1 MQVSSKRKE
10 SGPVNRILAI
20 WSFGMRSSFGLTP
33 VPEELSVFEALAGGP
48 FAPSSE
54 TAWLKGFSH
63 VSDYLAFIQSGN
75 FLDFLKGD
83 AISPGRPNDPV
94 VAAFGWLGFFDP
106 GDGEVRL
113 FRAHERD

>member
-94 VAAFGWLGFFDP
+94 LSVFGGLGFFDP

-113 FRAHERD
+113 FRVHE